1 MSLDRIH
8 GALAATA
15 IATLAAALVAPVQAQ
30 TPPAALPLHA
40 RIAPVVA
47 GMYSSLETLYKD
59 LHAHPEIAFQE
70 VKTAARMAEE
80 MRRLG
85 FEVTEKI
92 GKTGVVAIYRN
103 GPGPT
108 VMVRT
113 ELDALPMEEKTGLLY
128 ASRVKTEW
136 NGRETFVAH
145 SCGHDIHMASWVG
158 TARTLLALKDQ
169 WKGTLMFVAQPAEE
183 GTSGARAMIA
193 DGLFK
198 RFPLPDHAFALHT
211 SPSPYGYVG
220 YRVGAVTSNSDS
232 MEITFKGQGGHGSA
246 PDKTIDPIAIAA
258 RFVTDVQ
265 TVVSREK
272 DPAEFG
278 VVTVGA
284 IQGGTVGNIIPDTVT
299 LRGTIRSYKPEV
311 REKLLAG
318 VRRTANAAA
327 TMGGAPEPAVA
338 LVPGG
343 MAVVNDEA
351 VVGRTVGALKAA
363 LGDAQVVAVPPIT
376 ASEDFSEFVNAG
388 VPSMFFFVG
397 VLSPQEVEASRKPGG
412 KPLAFNHSPF
422 FAPVPEPSIRTGVEA
437 MSVAVMTTLAAK

>member
-1 MSLDRIH
+1 MHAHRTQSALTAAIALSA
-8 GALAATA
+8 ALAAPT
-15 IATLAAALVAPVQAQ
+15 QAQ
-30 TPPAALPLHA
+30 TTPASPLHA

-47 GMYSSLETLYKD
+47 GMYPSLETLYKD

-70 VKTAARMAEE
+70 VKTAARMADE

-92 GKTGVVAIYRN
+92 GGTGVVAIYRN
-103 GPGPT
+103 GPGAT

-113 ELDALPMEEKTGLLY
+113 ELDALPMEEKTGLPY

-158 TARTLLALKDQ
+158 TARTLLAVKDQ

-183 GTSGARAMIA
+183 GTSGARAMVA

-198 RFPLPDHAFALHT
+198 RFPLPDYAFALHT

-397 VLSPQEVEASRKPGG
+397 VLSPQDVADSKKPGG

-422 FAPVPEPSIRTGVEA
+422 FAPVPEPSIKTGVEA
-437 MSVAVMTTLAAK
+437 MSVAVMTALAGK